1 MKRKYIPIIGTISAG
16 KSTFLNAF
24 LGINMLQI
32 GATTTTKFVCL
43 IKHSNTI
50 SFYHLKPVYG
60 KCTEFEKD
68 GEETKDIEEIR
79 KRIAKINEEFTNKSP
94 TKDDLFYMLEVPIKN
109 INNEQLLE
117 NSYFM
122 DIPGLNEN
130 NTTYIKDIFSIIKI
144 DDILFEIMIFDSTSI
159 GSDNILDIFKKLESE
174 KCLKKEKNLYILNRI
189 DQCTKGGQGEIIDAF
204 KNYFY
209 RVFEDEKNKERI
221 VIDFI

>member
-122 DIPGLNEN
+122 DTWP
-130 NTTYIKDIFSIIKI
+130 
-144 DDILFEIMIFDSTSI
+144 
-159 GSDNILDIFKKLESE
+159 
-174 KCLKKEKNLYILNRI
+174 
-189 DQCTKGGQGEIIDAF
+189 
-204 KNYFY
+204 
-209 RVFEDEKNKERI
+209 
-221 VIDFI
+221 